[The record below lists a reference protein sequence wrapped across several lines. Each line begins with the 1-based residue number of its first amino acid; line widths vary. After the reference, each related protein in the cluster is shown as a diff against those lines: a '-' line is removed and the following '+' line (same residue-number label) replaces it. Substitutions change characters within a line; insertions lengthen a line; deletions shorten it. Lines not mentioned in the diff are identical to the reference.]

1 MKDAGSGMGRRL
13 LNRLCTTNTESDNFW
28 PVRAKV
34 LLRAAGAAMR
44 LHRARVQAGRPFH
57 LCSASSFLPVE
68 LNSRKVP
75 RILVGI
81 LVKCRLYDRYANIG
95 NLELGSCSR
104 DLAFKTGS

>member
-68 LNSRKVP
+68 LWPNNHEEGY
-75 RILVGI
+75 LGI
-81 LVKCRLYDRYANIG
+81 LK
-95 NLELGSCSR
+95 NLER
-104 DLAFKTGS
+104 MTVMQ

>member
-68 LNSRKVP
+68 LWPNHEEGYLENLERMTVMP
-75 RILVGI
+75 
-81 LVKCRLYDRYANIG
+81 IG
-95 NLELGSCSR
+95 NLELGTCSR